1 MEEPGANNSSTLTA
15 ADKETEQDD
24 PYELVGVRF
33 PLPDGVD
40 GDRLTARCFVE
51 EFALMGSSPDQVRR
65 LFTDAHYRG
74 SYDVAQRRGMDFVDE
89 LIAEVFGPFEGER

>member
-1 MEEPGANNSSTLTA
+1 MEATGSGRTPTA
-15 ADKETEQDD
+15 TDNHIEHDD

-33 PLPDGVD
+33 PLPEGVD
-40 GDRLTARCFVE
+40 ADRVTAKCFVE
-51 EFALMGSSPDQVRR
+51 EFALMGSSPAEVRR

-74 SYDVAQRRGMDFVDE
+74 SYDVAQRRGMDFIEE

>member
-1 MEEPGANNSSTLTA
+1 MEESIAASGRTLTA
-15 ADKETEQDD
+15 TDKDFEEDD

-33 PLPDGVD
+33 PLPEGVD
-40 GDRLTARCFVE
+40 ADREVARCFVE
-51 EFALMGSSPDQVRR
+51 EFALMGSSAAEVRR

-74 SYDVAQRRGMDFVDE
+74 SYDVAQRRGMGFVDE